1 MKSWEVGFGTAGW
14 RVPPKVAYLARQYN
28 VHPLVIMNRQRNAL
42 GIKPPLPDD
51 RAELKMFN
59 KLKIDE
65 KRVALDAN
73 KSDTQTF
80 RVLAGKGVELI
91 EIVDDN
97 NKGDVETASSE
108 SGFSKQ
114 MIAAAMYWNQLNP
127 SGAINEHTLR
137 QWDGVNYMVDPS
149 RSNLDKLAFPG
160 FVYPQI

>member
-1 MKSWEVGFGTAGW
+1 
-14 RVPPKVAYLARQYN
+14 
-28 VHPLVIMNRQRNAL
+28 
-42 GIKPPLPDD
+42 
-51 RAELKMFN
+51 MFN

-73 KSDTQTF
+73 KSTTQTY

-91 EIVDDN
+91 EGIVNDS
-97 NKGDVETASSE
+97 NKGDIDTASSE

-114 MIAAAMYWNQLNP
+114 MIAAAIYWNNVNP

-137 QWDGVNYMVDPS
+137 EWDGLNYMVDPS